1 MHMFWHCRK
10 TASHPHNTGPGGCVM
25 QDNKTIKQSTVHNF
39 PRDWERLT
47 FLEFWTQRWNS
58 NTCCGFA
65 VSDMVN
71 SAKPDERSVM
81 AYVSSYY
88 HAFSGAQQAE
98 TAANRICKVL
108 KVNQENERL
117 MEEYERLASDVSGM
131 LCWGVWNQV
140 AQWNPWWGTITRLRV
155 KFLYLQPSFIFPFDV
170 HVFMETFLQRLPL
183 FKE

>member
-1 MHMFWHCRK
+1 MRPTPEGVQYKTVQLNVQLLTHHMK
-10 TASHPHNTGPGGCVM
+10 TFTPPESWTLRW
-25 QDNKTIKQSTVHNF
+25 KT
-39 PRDWERLT
+39 WYA
-47 FLEFWTQRWNS
+47 
-58 NTCCGFA
+58 CA

-131 LCWGVWNQV
+131 
-140 AQWNPWWGTITRLRV
+140 
-155 KFLYLQPSFIFPFDV
+155 
-170 HVFMETFLQRLPL
+170 
-183 FKE
+183 